1 MLRAVVITLEH
12 DEDTATAGRAILLAG
27 TIYDTIRSLASDHI
41 DNEKKVMIT
50 KRLLSLLLLLP
61 LLLVSVGVARAD
73 TIHIVQPGD
82 TLWEISQ
89 LYGVSIED
97 IAAANNLPDG
107 RTIMLGF
114 PLIIP
119 GVDGPLGAPTPVP
132 APATPRPARTYA
144 VPDTAVAANGG
155 VIHTVA
161 PGDTLFSISMTYN
174 ILMSDIME
182 ANDLENP
189 RLVQVGRKL
198 FIPGATLAGRAGS
211 TAAATPAAP
220 AATAVAAV
228 PAAPSANLFK
238 NGDFEGD
245 WYFYLYNELQ
255 VPTGWQL
262 ATDEGPNTL
271 DPGSGGLF
279 NRPEVRVVGTN
290 QLPPN
295 EWDWFIANGTKA
307 VKVFKGGAPT
317 AFSMFQD
324 VYLQPGRYRMTLNF
338 FPDIVADYNQG
349 GERSWNTHPLAGEV
363 SIIHND
369 GGTNWSAVT
378 AGQKNNRVYE
388 FTVGQAGAHRLGAA
402 FRNRFETANN
412 GWFLDDWRLERIG

>member
-1 MLRAVVITLEH
+1 M
-12 DEDTATAGRAILLAG
+12 
-27 TIYDTIRSLASDHI
+27 
-41 DNEKKVMIT
+41 
-50 KRLLSLLLLLP
+50 KRLLAILLLLP
-61 LLLVSVGVARAD
+61 LLLLGVGVARAD
-73 TIHIVQPGD
+73 TIHVVQPGD
-82 TLWEISQ
+82 TLYTIAQ
-89 LYGVSIED
+89 KYGVSMEE
-97 IAAANNLPDG
+97 IAEVNNLANI
-107 RTIMLGF
+107 RAVMLGF
-114 PLIIP
+114 PLVIP
-119 GVDGPLGAPTPVP
+119 GVDGPLGAPTPTPP
-132 APATPRPARTYA
+132 APRQARTYT
-144 VPDTAVAANGG
+144 VPASAVAANGG

-174 ILMSDIME
+174 ILMSIIME

-189 RLVQVGRKL
+189 RVVAIGRKL

-211 TAAATPAAP
+211 AAATATPSAPTTTTTAAP
-220 AATAVAAV
+220 AA
-228 PAAPSANLFK
+228 PGANLFK
-238 NGDFEGD
+238 NGNFEGD

-262 ATDEGPNTL
+262 ATNEGPNTL

-295 EWDWFIANGTKA
+295 EWDWFVMDGMKA

-349 GERSWNTHPLAGEV
+349 GERTWNTDPLAGEV
-363 SIIHND
+363 SIIHNN
-369 GGTNWSAVT
+369 GGTNWSSVT
-378 AGQKNNRVYE
+378 AGQRNNRVYE
-388 FTVGQAGAHRLGAA
+388 FSVGQAGAHRLGAS

-412 GWFLDDWRLERIG
+412 GWFLDNWRLERIG

>member
-1 MLRAVVITLEH
+1 
-12 DEDTATAGRAILLAG
+12 
-27 TIYDTIRSLASDHI
+27 
-41 DNEKKVMIT
+41 MIT
-50 KRLLSLLLLLP
+50 KRILVTLLILP
-61 LLLVSVGVARAD
+61 LLLLSVGVARAD
-73 TIHIVQPGD
+73 TIHVVQPGD
-82 TLWEISQ
+82 TLYEISQ
-89 LYGVSIED
+89 TYGVSIEA
-97 IAAANNLPDG
+97 IAEANNLPNI
-107 RTIMLGF
+107 RAVMLGF
-114 PLIIP
+114 PLVIP
-119 GVDGPLGAPTPVP
+119 GVDGPLGAPTPTP
-132 APATPRPARTYA
+132 APATPRPARTYT
-144 VPDTAVAANGG
+144 VPASAVATDGG

-174 ILMSDIME
+174 IYMASIIE
-182 ANDLENP
+182 ANDLPNP
-189 RLVQVGRKL
+189 RVVALGSKL

-211 TAAATPAAP
+211 AAGATAAGATPAA
-220 AATAVAAV
+220 AVAAA
-228 PAAPSANLFK
+228 PAAPGANLFK

-271 DPGSGGLF
+271 NPGSGGLF

-295 EWDWFIANGTKA
+295 EWDWFVRNGTKA

-349 GERSWNTHPLAGEV
+349 GERSWNTDPLAGEV
-363 SIIHND
+363 SIIHNN
-369 GGTNWSAVT
+369 GGTNWSGAT
-378 AGQKNNRVYE
+378 AGQKNSRVYE

>member
-1 MLRAVVITLEH
+1 M
-12 DEDTATAGRAILLAG
+12 
-27 TIYDTIRSLASDHI
+27 S
-41 DNEKKVMIT
+41 T
-50 KRLLSLLLLLP
+50 KRLLATLLLLP
-61 LLLVSVGVARAD
+61 LLLLSVGVARAD
-73 TIHIVQPGD
+73 TIHVVQPGD
-82 TLWEISQ
+82 TLYEIAQ
-89 LYGVSIED
+89 LYGVSMEE
-97 IAAANNLPDG
+97 IAAANNLANI
-107 RTIMLGF
+107 RAVMLGY

-119 GVDGPLGAPTPVP
+119 GVDGPLGAEPT
-132 APATPRPARTYA
+132 ATPRPATTPRPFVVPESAVA
-144 VPDTAVAANGG
+144 VPGG
-155 VIHTVA
+155 VQHTVET
-161 PGDTLFSISMTYN
+161 GDTLFRISMIYN
-174 ILMSDIME
+174 VAMTTIAE
-182 ANDLENP
+182 ANNLPDGRTV
-189 RLVQVGRKL
+189 RLGQKL
-198 FIPGATLAGRAGS
+198 FIPGATLAGRDG
-211 TAAATPAAP
+211 TATATPRPATAATPAP
-220 AATAVAAV
+220 GAVAATGG
-228 PAAPSANLFK
+228 NLFK

-295 EWDWFIANGTKA
+295 EWDWFVLDGSKA

-349 GERSWNTHPLAGEV
+349 GARSWNTHPLAGEV
-363 SIIHND
+363 SIIHNNT
-369 GGTNWSAVT
+369 GSANWSPVT
-378 AGQKNNRVYE
+378 AGQQNDRVYE
-388 FTVGQAGAHRLGAA
+388 FTVSQAGAHRLGAA

-412 GWFLDDWRLERIG
+412 GWFLDNWRLERIG

>member
-1 MLRAVVITLEH
+1 M
-12 DEDTATAGRAILLAG
+12 
-27 TIYDTIRSLASDHI
+27 AS
-41 DNEKKVMIT
+41 
-50 KRLLSLLLLLP
+50 
-61 LLLVSVGVARAD
+61 
-73 TIHIVQPGD
+73 
-82 TLWEISQ
+82 
-89 LYGVSIED
+89 
-97 IAAANNLPDG
+97 
-107 RTIMLGF
+107 
-114 PLIIP
+114 II
-119 GVDGPLGAPTPVP
+119 
-132 APATPRPARTYA
+132 
-144 VPDTAVAANGG
+144 
-155 VIHTVA
+155 
-161 PGDTLFSISMTYN
+161 
-174 ILMSDIME
+174 E
-182 ANDLENP
+182 ANDLPNP
-189 RLVQVGRKL
+189 RVVALGSKL
-198 FIPGATLAGRAGS
+198 FIPGATLAGRAGAAAGA
-211 TAAATPAAP
+211 TAAGATPAA
-220 AATAVAAV
+220 A
-228 PAAPSANLFK
+228 PAAPGANLFK

-271 DPGSGGLF
+271 NPGSGGLF

-295 EWDWFIANGTKA
+295 EWDWFVRNGTKA

-349 GERSWNTHPLAGEV
+349 GERSWNTDPLAGEV
-363 SIIHND
+363 SIIHNN
-369 GGTNWSAVT
+369 GGTNWSGAT
-378 AGQKNNRVYE
+378 AGQKNSRVYE

>member
-1 MLRAVVITLEH
+1 
-12 DEDTATAGRAILLAG
+12 
-27 TIYDTIRSLASDHI
+27 
-41 DNEKKVMIT
+41 MIT
-50 KRLLSLLLLLP
+50 KRFLAPLLLLL
-61 LLLVSVGVARAD
+61 LLVLSVGVARAD
-73 TIHIVQPGD
+73 TIHVVQPGD
-82 TLWEISQ
+82 TLYTIAQ
-89 LYGVSIED
+89 KYGVSMEE
-97 IAAANNLPDG
+97 IAEANNLANI
-107 RTIMLGF
+107 RAIMLGF
-114 PLIIP
+114 PLVIP
-119 GVDGPLGAPTPVP
+119 GVDGPLGAPTPTP
-132 APATPRPARTYA
+132 APSTPRPARTYT
-144 VPDTAVAANGG
+144 VPASAVATQGG
-155 VIHTVA
+155 VIHTVE

-174 ILMSDIME
+174 IAMSAIVE
-182 ANDLENP
+182 ANDNLTNP
-189 RLVQVGRKL
+189 RLVSLGAKL
-198 FIPGATLAGRAGS
+198 FIPGASLAGRAGGNVS
-211 TAAATPAAP
+211 ATSPVGPNVTPAAP
-220 AATAVAAV
+220 VTAGGG
-228 PAAPSANLFK
+228 ANLFK

-271 DPGSGGLF
+271 NPGSGGLF

-295 EWDWFIANGTKA
+295 EWDWFVRNGTKA

-349 GERSWNTHPLAGEV
+349 GERSWNTDPLAGEI
-363 SIIHND
+363 SIIHNN

-378 AGQKNNRVYE
+378 AGQQNNRVYE

>member
-1 MLRAVVITLEH
+1 MV
-12 DEDTATAGRAILLAG
+12 
-27 TIYDTIRSLASDHI
+27 
-41 DNEKKVMIT
+41 T
-50 KRLLSLLLLLP
+50 KRILVTLLLLSLLLL
-61 LLLVSVGVARAD
+61 SVGVARAD
-73 TIHIVQPGD
+73 TIHVVQPGD
-82 TLWEISQ
+82 TLYEIAQ
-89 LYGVSIED
+89 LYGVSMEE
-97 IAAANNLPDG
+97 IAEANNLANI
-107 RTIMLGF
+107 RAVMLGF
-114 PLIIP
+114 PLVIP
-119 GVDGPLGAPTPVP
+119 GVDGPLGAEPTT
-132 APATPRPARTYA
+132 TPRPATTPRPYVVPASAVA
-144 VPDTAVAANGG
+144 VPGG
-155 VIHTVA
+155 VQHTVEA
-161 PGDTLFSISMTYN
+161 GDTLFRISMIYN
-174 ILMSDIME
+174 VAMTTIAE
-182 ANDLENP
+182 ANNLADGRTV
-189 RLVQVGRKL
+189 RLGQKL

-211 TAAATPAAP
+211 ATATPRPVAAATPDAG
-220 AATAVAAV
+220 AVAATG
-228 PAAPSANLFK
+228 ANLFK

-271 DPGSGGLF
+271 NPGSGGLF

-295 EWDWFIANGTKA
+295 EWDWFIRNGTKA

-349 GERSWNTHPLAGEV
+349 GERSWNTDPLAGEV
-363 SIIHND
+363 SIIHNG
-369 GGTNWSAVT
+369 GGTNWSGVT
-378 AGQKNNRVYE
+378 AGQPNSRVYE

>member
-1 MLRAVVITLEH
+1 MT
-12 DEDTATAGRAILLAG
+12 
-27 TIYDTIRSLASDHI
+27 
-41 DNEKKVMIT
+41 T

-61 LLLVSVGVARAD
+61 LLLVGVGVARAD
-73 TIHIVQPGD
+73 VVHVVQPGD
-82 TLWEISQ
+82 TLYEIAQ
-89 LYGVSIED
+89 LYGVSMEE
-97 IAAANNLPDG
+97 IAEANNLPNI
-107 RTIMLGF
+107 RAVMLGF

-119 GVDGPLGAPTPVP
+119 GVDGPLGAPTPTP
-132 APATPRPARTYA
+132 APATPRPTRTYT
-144 VPDTAVAANGG
+144 VPASAVATQGG
-155 VIHTVA
+155 VIHTVE

-174 ILMSDIME
+174 IAMSAIVE
-182 ANDLENP
+182 ANDNLTNP
-189 RLVQVGRKL
+189 RLVSLGAKL
-198 FIPGATLAGRAGS
+198 FIPGATLAGRAGGQVS
-211 TAAATPAAP
+211 ATTPVGPNVTPVAP
-220 AATAVAAV
+220 VTPGVG
-228 PAAPSANLFK
+228 ANLFK

-295 EWDWFIANGTKA
+295 EWDWFVLNGSKA

-338 FPDIVADYNQG
+338 FPDLVADYNQG
-349 GERSWNTHPLAGEV
+349 GERSWNTHPLAGEI
-363 SIIHND
+363 SIIHNN
-369 GGTNWSAVT
+369 GGTNWSGVT
-378 AGQKNNRVYE
+378 AGQQNSRVYE
-388 FTVGQAGAHRLGAA
+388 FTVSQAGAHRLGAA

-412 GWFLDDWRLERIG
+412 GWFLDNWRLERIR

>member
-1 MLRAVVITLEH
+1 MT
-12 DEDTATAGRAILLAG
+12 
-27 TIYDTIRSLASDHI
+27 
-41 DNEKKVMIT
+41 T
-50 KRLLSLLLLLP
+50 KRLISLLLLLP
-61 LLLVSVGVARAD
+61 LLVLGVGVARAD
-73 TIHIVQPGD
+73 TIHVVQPGD
-82 TLWEISQ
+82 TLYEIAQ
-89 LYGVSIED
+89 LYGVSMEE
-97 IAAANNLPDG
+97 IAAANNLPNI
-107 RTIMLGF
+107 RAVMLGF
-114 PLIIP
+114 PLVIP
-119 GVDGPLGAPTPVP
+119 GVDGPLGAPTPTP
-132 APATPRPARTYA
+132 GPATPRPTRTYT
-144 VPDTAVAANGG
+144 VPASAVATDGG

-174 ILMSDIME
+174 ILMSAIVE
-182 ANDLENP
+182 ANDLANP
-189 RLVQVGRKL
+189 RVVAIGSKV
-198 FIPGATLAGRAGS
+198 FVPGASLAGRAGS
-211 TAAATPAAP
+211 ATPTPRPGAAAPPSAAP
-220 AATAVAAV
+220 V
-228 PAAPSANLFK
+228 SGANLFK

-295 EWDWFIANGTKA
+295 EWDWFVIDGTKA

-363 SIIHND
+363 SIIHNN
-369 GGTNWSAVT
+369 GGTNWSTVT
-378 AGQKNNRVYE
+378 AGQKNSRVYE
-388 FTVGQAGAHRLGAA
+388 FTVSQAGAHRLGAA

-412 GWFLDDWRLERIG
+412 GWFLDNWRLERIG